1 MNTSSVALS
10 LNLTAAEANDALA
23 GLVAHDF
30 VMVDVVHVLRV
41 DVEVPER
48 VVVALDVGRVVPWK
62 SQVVISLVWVFIIAG
77 III

>member
-1 MNTSSVALS
+1 
-10 LNLTAAEANDALA
+10 
-23 GLVAHDF
+23 
-30 VMVDVVHVLRV
+30 MVDVVHVLRV